1 MKNGAKGSGADKNML
16 LVTYLLVAVF
26 VSMVGYL
33 GYFLQVE
40 SRQVINN
47 SYNGRLDR
55 FADRIVRGQILSR
68 DGRVLAETRTGED
81 GQETRVYP
89 YGSLFAHVVGYS
101 SHGKTGIEALAN
113 FYLLSSH
120 VNLAEK
126 VIRELSGVKN
136 AGDRVVTTLDVDLQ
150 QAAWD
155 ALGERRGAVVV
166 LEPDTGKVLAMVSR
180 PAFDPNTLAADWD
193 SLIAGDSAEARLL
206 NRAAQGVY
214 PPGSVFKIVTMLAY
228 MREHRDTWADT
239 AFDCGGRFRHGDY
252 TISCYHGNVHGPQT
266 ISQAFANSC
275 NGAFASLG
283 LSMNRGAMK
292 DLAGQLLF
300 NGDLPLSLAYS
311 KSSYSME
318 ADAGDWEILQTSIGQ
333 GSTQM
338 TPIHT
343 AMITAAIANGGILMK
358 PYLMDHVEHAGGET
372 VRQFTPQI
380 EKNLMT
386 AEEAA
391 VLTDMMAAVVT
402 MGTGSAVNTEG
413 YTVAG
418 KTGSA
423 EFEKGRETHG
433 WFTGFAPADQP
444 ELVVTVIVEESG
456 SGGKTAAPVAR
467 AVFDVWFGRGF

>member
-150 QAAWD
+150 QAAW
-155 ALGERRGAVVV
+155 
-166 LEPDTGKVLAMVSR
+166 
-180 PAFDPNTLAADWD
+180 
-193 SLIAGDSAEARLL
+193 
-206 NRAAQGVY
+206 
-214 PPGSVFKIVTMLAY
+214 
-228 MREHRDTWADT
+228 
-239 AFDCGGRFRHGDY
+239 
-252 TISCYHGNVHGPQT
+252 
-266 ISQAFANSC
+266 
-275 NGAFASLG
+275 
-283 LSMNRGAMK
+283 
-292 DLAGQLLF
+292 
-300 NGDLPLSLAYS
+300 
-311 KSSYSME
+311 
-318 ADAGDWEILQTSIGQ
+318 
-333 GSTQM
+333 
-338 TPIHT
+338 
-343 AMITAAIANGGILMK
+343 
-358 PYLMDHVEHAGGET
+358 
-372 VRQFTPQI
+372 
-380 EKNLMT
+380 
-386 AEEAA
+386 
-391 VLTDMMAAVVT
+391 
-402 MGTGSAVNTEG
+402 
-413 YTVAG
+413 
-418 KTGSA
+418 
-423 EFEKGRETHG
+423 
-433 WFTGFAPADQP
+433 
-444 ELVVTVIVEESG
+444 G
-456 SGGKTAAPVAR
+456 SGGEPWWCWSRIPARFWPWFPGQPLTPIPWQQTGTA
-467 AVFDVWFGRGF
+467 